1 MKYLGNYSADGGSI
15 LLTPTTERIN
25 PHTGATVGNGIGD
38 GDFDIYLL
46 ERGDPETDQN
56 GDRLHFETMLYGDWD
71 IREYDCELTS
81 KIVAT
86 IESDRIG
93 IYRDKEGNIYIE
105 VWDEKTTK

>member
-1 MKYLGNYSADGGSI
+1 MKYLGNYMADGGSI
-15 LLTPTTERIN
+15 LLTPTTERDN
-25 PHTGATVGNGIGD
+25 PHTGVTVGNGIGD

-46 ERGDPETDQN
+46 EGGDQTPYNEN
-56 GDRLHFETMLYGDWD
+56 GKLHFETMLYGDWD

-93 IYRDKEGNIYIE
+93 IYRDIEGNIYIE
-105 VWDEKTTK
+105 VWDKKGEM